1 MTITKKAIIYAR
13 HSGSKQITNP
23 NESVAT
29 QIKTCRKYCKEH
41 GIENTEIHIAKGSSG
56 KNFVYLKEKINKL
69 TSDTIIITT
78 SFDRISRNIADYE
91 YLKNLEE
98 QGKIEVKIVED
109 NSNALPQQLTLMFA
123 KQYRQDLSQS
133 IKRGLE
139 ARKRRLAEENKN

>member
-1 MTITKKAIIYAR
+1 ML
-13 HSGSKQITNP
+13 HS
-23 NESVAT
+23 
-29 QIKTCRKYCKEH
+29 
-41 GIENTEIHIAKGSSG
+41 
-56 KNFVYLKEKINKL
+56 L
-69 TSDTIIITT
+69 
-78 SFDRISRNIADYE
+78 
-91 YLKNLEE
+91 E